1 LHSRCLPAVPT
12 PFCTIAMSM
21 ALPKPSSL
29 IILAVSIAS
38 ASANGICDPWSDP
51 IEGDIDGIGMGGTSA
66 DDLQICKERCVS
78 TSGCQTAQFCASGN
92 SCNYNGMN
100 CFIYSN
106 QNFKQPLAQL
116 DSNGPF
122 NSYTYSNKC
131 NGAGS
136 WTGPFN
142 SDIQGTGTVWG
153 NAQFGGTWAYSLGE
167 CKQRCVNTI
176 NCRAAQFS
184 SGAPYYNDCSPA
196 GHSGCNCYIY
206 NNQNDN
212 KAVTNDIR
220 DFLLYKYD
228 DNGQTDSWGGRRLQD
243 SKDNTVIAV

>member
-1 LHSRCLPAVPT
+1 
-12 PFCTIAMSM
+12 MSM
-21 ALPKPSSL
+21 ALPKPLSL
-29 IILAVSIAS
+29 IVLAVSIAS
-38 ASANGICDPWSDP
+38 ASAHVCDAWSGP
-51 IEGDIDGIGMGGTSA
+51 IARDIDGIGMGGTSQT
-66 DDLQICKERCVS
+66 DLQSCKEHCVA
-78 TSGCQTAQFCASGN
+78 TSGCRTAQFCHWGN

-106 QNFKQPLAQL
+106 QDFNQPQL
-116 DSNGPF
+116 NSNGLF
-122 NSYTYSNKC
+122 DSHTYSHEC

-136 WTGPFN
+136 WRGPFD
-142 SDIQGTGTVWG
+142 SDIQGTGL
-153 NAQFGGTWAYSLGE
+153 GGTWEYGLQQ

-184 SGAPYYNDCSPA
+184 SGAPYYNACSPG

-212 KAVTNDIR
+212 KPVTNDIR

-228 DNGQTDSWGGRRLQD
+228 DEGQTDSLGRRLQD
-243 SKDNTVIAV
+243 SKDNAVIAV